1 METPWARRCSP
12 TFSFT
17 ETGAGRPS
25 MHKKTRCNHRGSDL
39 VFRCVAIQ
47 FMMEKIIRDF
57 MTIWT
62 TIDPISNL
70 ALFAS
75 LTAAMHRSEQRR
87 IALRVTDVILRSI
100 GRQGAAILTRVMGII
115 LTALSV
121 EFVLTGLSISSWA
134 RPLH

>member
-1 METPWARRCSP
+1 
-12 TFSFT
+12 
-17 ETGAGRPS
+17 
-25 MHKKTRCNHRGSDL
+25 
-39 VFRCVAIQ
+39 
-47 FMMEKIIRDF
+47 MMGKIIRDF

-75 LTAAMHRSEQRR
+75 LTATMHRSEQRR

-121 EFVLTGLSISSWA
+121 EFVLIGLSISSWA